1 VGKDA
6 ILAQKQEG
14 ALRRRLVHV
23 LLDDPEPLLFHG
35 EPILWNEDR
44 VGYVRSGAF
53 GHTLGASVG
62 MGFIER
68 AEGITGEA
76 LAAGRFAVDI
86 AGRCVPAKLSL
97 QPFYDPKSERVR
109 R

>member
-1 VGKDA
+1 
-6 ILAQKQEG
+6 
-14 ALRRRLVHV
+14 
-23 LLDDPEPLLFHG
+23 
-35 EPILWNEDR
+35 
-44 VGYVRSGAF
+44 
-53 GHTLGASVG
+53 